1 MKGEV
6 GASRPHERGGWSSK
20 GRFGGLKKKIWRK
33 MKMKERLGLNRWG
46 ATLHSQKNEWKW
58 KEFTRKWKEFNKEC
72 GQLIGGEANNLQLR
86 VWNGM
91 RQNGGLS

>member
-1 MKGEV
+1 MASAEEMKG
-6 GASRPHERGGWSSK
+6 
-20 GRFGGLKKKIWRK
+20 
-33 MKMKERLGLNRWG
+33 KERNLKGNRKELKG
-46 ATLHSQKNEWKW
+46 NERKSQKNEWKW